1 MVQLSFSDW
10 CSTAGAVGLTSSV
23 TPSAEVE
30 RDMASLSI
38 DLLSPENWYAE
49 YSLVADVAGGGVTG
63 ERSAV
68 VVESGLVRLGLT

>member
-1 MVQLSFSDW
+1 
-10 CSTAGAVGLTSSV
+10 
-23 TPSAEVE
+23 
-30 RDMASLSI
+30 MASLSI

-49 YSLVADVAGGGVTG
+49 YWLVADVAGGGVTG